1 MLKLLIAEDE
11 LKDPN
16 SVFYYYQKLI
26 RLRKENPIIV
36 YGSYKLLDE
45 EDSDIFSY
53 EREYEGKKL
62 LVVCSFA
69 KEKVRYTLPDDYKD
83 AEILIGNYENVL
95 KTDDKNIILNP
106 YQAVVYLTKE

>member
-1 MLKLLIAEDE
+1 MNNKWPQLDMETLMMEIQKIQPHITPEQLKQFFIIKHCVIDNPYIPHMPTD
-11 LKDPN
+11 K
-16 SVFYYYQKLI
+16 Q
-26 RLRKENPIIV
+26 LRFL
-36 YGSYKLLDE
+36 KLLDE

-83 AEILIGNYENVL
+83 AEILIGN
-95 KTDDKNIILNP
+95 
-106 YQAVVYLTKE
+106 

>member
-1 MLKLLIAEDE
+1 MKVR
-11 LKDPN
+11 N
-16 SVFYYYQKLI
+16 
-26 RLRKENPIIV
+26 
-36 YGSYKLLDE
+36 
-45 EDSDIFSY
+45 
-53 EREYEGKKL
+53 L
-62 LVVCSFA
+62 LVVCFFC